1 MLKNKKINMILALIV
16 AIGLWAFVLGEIN
29 PESSVTVRD
38 VPITFANQDVLE
50 ESGLTVLSSS
60 EASVNI
66 SISGQRTAVTR
77 AKQADFSVTADLEAL
92 SLGKNTVRLNI
103 SGPDD
108 VKIESV
114 STEKI
119 SVEIDELIT
128 VEKDINVVV
137 NGDVGS
143 DREAYIVETS
153 DEKVKVSGAKTL
165 VDRVTGV
172 NALLDA
178 KEIGDNMKTF
188 DAVLVPVDSQ
198 GAKVENINLGGKK
211 VRVTAVMFNKK
222 TVHLDVPVIN
232 QDSGDVERSVTVP
245 KTIIIKGTEDD
256 LKGVGSITCK
266 TLDLSRINENAT
278 VALEPV
284 LPDGI
289 YVGDESLNLSA
300 SVTVKSM
307 SKAEFSFDEKD
318 IKILNKKDGLSYSIA
333 NMNFKIEAV
342 GKESVISGLSA
353 ADFTISADVSGL
365 DRGTHTVTL
374 EIVCGKSASAIK
386 ASVEK
391 AEITI
396 E

>member
-29 PESSVTVRD
+29 PESTVTVRD

-50 ESGLTVLSSS
+50 EAGLTMLSSS
-60 EASVNI
+60 ETSVNI

-108 VKIESV
+108 VKIESI

-143 DREAYIVETS
+143 DQEAYIVETS
-153 DEKVKVSGAKTL
+153 DEKLKISGAKTL
-165 VDRVTGV
+165 VNQVVGV

-211 VRVTAVMFNKK
+211 VKVTAVMFNKK

-232 QDSGDVERSVTVP
+232 QDYGDVERDVTVP

-278 VALEPV
+278 VTLEPV

-289 YVGDESLNLSA
+289 YVSDESSNLSA

-307 SKAEFSFDEKD
+307 SKAEFSFDEQD
-318 IKILNKKDGLSYSIA
+318 IKLLNKKDGLSYSIA

-353 ADFTISADVSGL
+353 ADFTISADVGDL

-374 EIVCGKSASAIK
+374 EIACGKGTSAIK

>member
-289 YVGDESLNLSA
+289 YVSDESLNLSA

-342 GKESVISGLSA
+342 GKESVISGLST